1 MATWQGSNGGLL
13 AGIGGVNSNAPSVND
28 IGNTLQL
35 IRQNND
41 IERSGANNVGL
52 TALQGLSGI
61 AGGGFSRKS
70 RLSGRKNFS
79 RHTLMLMRLVIAVL
93 CVSWLLNIQTRLNP
107 FVKAWDSLMKS
118 SAILSAP

>member
-61 AGGGFSRKS
+61 AQAQRQKEFQQD
-70 RLSGRKNFS
+70 
-79 RHTLMLMRLVIAVL
+79 TLMLMRLVIAVL

-107 FVKAWDSLMKS
+107 SVKAWGSLMKTS
-118 SAILSAP
+118 VILSAP

>member
-1 MATWQGSNGGLL
+1 MATWQGTNGGLL

-61 AGGGFSRKS
+61 AGVFSRKS

-79 RHTLMLMRLVIAVL
+79 RRTLMLMRLVIVVL
-93 CVSWLLNIQTRLNP
+93 CVSWLLNIQTRLNL
-107 FVKAWDSLMKS
+107 FVKAWDSLMKT
-118 SAILSAP
+118 SAIPSAP